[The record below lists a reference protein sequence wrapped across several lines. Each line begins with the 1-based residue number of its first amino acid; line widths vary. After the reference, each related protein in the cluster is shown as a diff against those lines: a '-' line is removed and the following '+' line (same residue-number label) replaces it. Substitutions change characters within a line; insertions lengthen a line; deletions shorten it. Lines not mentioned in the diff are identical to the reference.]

1 MAIFSIPCQGSSD
14 IFAFQIKI
22 KKNVILPPFL
32 PVVALFPRDFCDQ
45 GSEVYLSLQE
55 ESHASLLQ
63 SSEVPPPVQKLSFS
77 SSGPST
83 GSANT

>member
-1 MAIFSIPCQGSSD
+1 MAIFSVPCQGSSD
-14 IFAFQIKI
+14 LRISNKN

-32 PVVALFPRDFCDQ
+32 PVVGLFPRDFCDQ